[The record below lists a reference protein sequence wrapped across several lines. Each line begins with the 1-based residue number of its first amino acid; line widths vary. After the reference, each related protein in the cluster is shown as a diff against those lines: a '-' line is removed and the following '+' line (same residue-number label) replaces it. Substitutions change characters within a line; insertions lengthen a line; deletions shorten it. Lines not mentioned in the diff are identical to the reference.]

1 MQAVLFSLPRKMT
14 KRWAGSAEA
23 ALLLMLAFVGG
34 AQAAEPQCTFPAKIL
49 DMGHPLHRTW
59 AAISTGRPLSLVA
72 LGSSST
78 AGAGASIVDASY
90 PTRLRARLSS
100 LFGQPVIVVN
110 RGRNGDRVGTCCSE
124 VIPEHPDAVIWQ
136 LGTNALL
143 TGLGREDFGSLFSRG
158 MRKIRDTGADLI
170 IVDPQF
176 APKVLAHWEAEDFV
190 RLIDHAAVQGGGALF
205 RRFELMRFWHEQ
217 HLGFGQFLSPHE
229 LHMNDWSY
237 DCLAHALAYAI
248 IRSPR

>member
-1 MQAVLFSLPRKMT
+1 MT

-23 ALLLMLAFVGG
+23 ALLLALAFGGG
-34 AQAAEPQCTFPAKIL
+34 AQAAEPQCTYPAKIL

-59 AAISTGRPLSLVA
+59 AAVSTGRPLSLVA

-78 AGAGASIVDASY
+78 AGAGASTVDASY

-100 LFGQPVIVVN
+100 LFGHPVIVVN
-110 RGRNGDRVGTCCSE
+110 RGRNGDRVGDMLLRLPSE

-176 APKVLAHWEAEDFV
+176 APKVLAHREAEDFV
-190 RLIDHAAVQGGGALF
+190 RLIDHAAVQAGVALF

-217 HLGFGQFLSPHE
+217 HLGFRQFLSPDQ
-229 LHMNDWSY
+229 LLMNDWTY
-237 DCLAHALAYAI
+237 DCLSETFAYAI
-248 IRSPR
+248 IRSRVRQ